1 MGLLGT
7 ITGMMQAFKVIG
19 GSGLV
24 APTQVTA
31 GVAQAL
37 IATALGLLIA
47 LFALF
52 GFNFFARM
60 QSQALDH
67 LERLGSR
74 LLDHIRLDE
83 EMNGQAQI
91 APVTSL
97 TPREGR
103 AKR

>member
-1 MGLLGT
+1 
-7 ITGMMQAFKVIG
+7 
-19 GSGLV
+19 
-24 APTQVTA
+24 
-31 GVAQAL
+31 VAQAL

-52 GFNFFARM
+52 GFNFFART

-91 APVTSL
+91 APVTPL